1 MNDRTYLLDIAGLI
15 LCIIMISV
23 VAILINIGTK
33 DPNINSESPE
43 SEVVEFNQPVTNSY

>member
-33 DPNINSESPE
+33 DSNVNSESQSSAHIE
-43 SEVVEFNQPVTNSY
+43 LNQPVSSY